1 MTTKSLAGEK
11 KVYSFN
17 RICSGLFFEHI
28 QYFGKGPL
36 CPPTPPPPLYINGFD
51 GVTATNLFGDH
62 FSGKNFTY
70 IQKDP

>member
-17 RICSGLFFEHI
+17 RIYALG
-28 QYFGKGPL
+28 YFL
-36 CPPTPPPPLYINGFD
+36 SISNILVRAHCAPPPRYINGFD
-51 GVTATNLFGDH
+51 GVTAPNIFGDKL
-62 FSGKNFTY
+62 SGKNFTY

>member
-17 RICSGLFFEHI
+17 RICSGLFSEHI
-28 QYFGKGPL
+28 QYFGAGPL
-36 CPPTPPPPLYINGFD
+36 CPTPPPRYINGFD
-51 GVTATNLFGDH
+51 GVTAPNIFGDKL
-62 FSGKNFTY
+62 SGKNFTY